1 MDKNTLIGLGL
12 IGAILVTFSLLNRP
26 SEEELLK
33 QRQAAQQTEQSAGA
47 ETASTTEE
55 LPQLPE
61 GWVYQTKDGKASK
74 NAEGLF
80 LISDTLRQVDSV
92 WAAPKK
98 AEKEKKSVSE
108 SKPVTAFASRYMHEE
123 GQTFTLEN
131 DLIKVEILEKGG
143 RIGNV
148 FLKKY
153 RTYEAFNGQ
162 TEEPLQ
168 LVEST
173 QSYAELQ
180 FDYEGS
186 KVRTKNLRFE
196 AVENKDNAVR
206 MRLALNDNQYI
217 DAIYSLE
224 KGSYHVNFAIEV
236 HGFGKT
242 LNADQIA
249 FNWQA
254 NLLRTEKSG
263 SQERMVST
271 VFFHN
276 EKGYDYLSE
285 ASYDNE
291 TTETPTNWVAF
302 KQSYFSAILIPE
314 KAFAPGANLSIKP
327 FDKADAKEREFIKQ
341 YGATLPLSL
350 ASTENGRVDFRWYFG
365 PNDYKLLKTY
375 ENDMEDIVNLGW
387 GIFRW
392 VNVYGIQPIFVWL
405 IKIGMGAGIAILIL
419 TLIVKV
425 LLAPVSWKMYV
436 SSAKMRILRPQI
448 EALNAKYPKQEDAM
462 KKQMEMMALYR
473 ESGASPLSG
482 CLPMLLQMP
491 ILFAVFR
498 FFPSSFDLRQKG
510 FLWAEDLSSYDAIVS
525 WETYVPF
532 LSDIYGNHI
541 SLFTLLMAG
550 TTLFYTHINS
560 ANMQQPSQPG
570 MPNMKVIMYIFPI
583 MMIFFFNGYSSGLS
597 YYYFISTLTSILI
610 MIAIKE
616 FFVDEEKLKAKME
629 AQQAKNASGNG
640 KKKSKF
646 QERLEAMQQAQ
657 RDKMNK
663 R

>member
-12 IGAILVTFSLLNRP
+12 IGAILVTFSIINRP

-33 QRQAAQQTEQSAGA
+33 QKQKAQIEQSTK
-47 ETASTTEE
+47 EQEKKSENNT
-55 LPQLPE
+55 LPELPE
-61 GWVYQTKDGKASK
+61 GWVFK
-74 NAEGLF
+74 
-80 LISDTLRQVDSV
+80 QVNG
-92 WAAPKK
+92 
-98 AEKEKKSVSE
+98 KEKKDNNGNFIITDTIRKVDSTLTGTVKVVSPKQT
-108 SKPVTAFASRYMHEE
+108 SKSKAVTAFSGRYMHDN
-123 GQTFTLEN
+123 GKIFSLEN
-131 DLIKVEILEKGG
+131 ELVKIEVLEKGG
-143 RIGNV
+143 RVGNV
-148 FLKKY
+148 YLKKY
-153 RTYEAFNGQ
+153 KSYDAFSSNSNEA
-162 TEEPLQ
+162 LQ
-168 LVEST
+168 LLESE

-180 FDYEGS
+180 FDYQGT

-196 AVENKDNAVR
+196 AIEAEKNSVR

-217 DAIYSLE
+217 DAIYSLAP
-224 KGSYHVNFAIEV
+224 GSYHMNFAIEG
-236 HGFGKT
+236 HGFGQSLKPDDIV
-242 LNADQIA
+242 L
-249 FNWQA
+249 NWQA
-254 NLLRTEKSG
+254 NLMRTEKSA

-276 EKGYDYLSE
+276 EQGYDYLSE
-285 ASYDNE
+285 ASYDSQTNE
-291 TTETPTNWVAF
+291 TPVNWVAF
-302 KQSYFSAILIPE
+302 KQSYFSSILIPE
-314 KAFAPGANLSIKP
+314 KAFDSGTKLTIKP
-327 FDKADAKEREFIKQ
+327 YAKEDSKERTFIKH
-341 YGATLPLSL
+341 YGAIMPLALS
-350 ASTENGRVDFRWYFG
+350 STDNGRADFRWYFG
-365 PNDYKLLKTY
+365 PNDYQTLKAY
-375 ENDMEDIVNLGW
+375 DNDMEDIVNLGW

-405 IKIGMGAGIAILIL
+405 IKIGVGAGIAILIL

-425 LLAPVSWKMYV
+425 ILAPVSWKMYV

-462 KKQMEMMALYR
+462 KKQMEMMSLYR

-510 FLWAEDLSSYDAIVS
+510 FLWAEDLSSFDAVVS
-525 WETYVPF
+525 WETYVPL
-532 LSDIYGNHI
+532 LSDIYGNHV

-560 ANMQQPSQPG
+560 ANMQQPTQPG

-629 AQQAKNASGNG
+629 AKQAQNASGNG